1 MWGIALTLFIAAKC
15 LTIFSLKASRAN
27 PSRCRLVEYGFLW
40 PGMDPRGFCDER
52 TFPAP
57 GIHEWIS
64 AGLKTLSGAA
74 LVWFGVRSIPAGHA
88 LAVGW
93 LGMIG
98 LVLLLHFGLFHLLS
112 LLWRAYGINAKPIMQ
127 SPAKATSLA
136 KFWGGKWNSAFSD
149 LMEVYLFKPLVSQ
162 IGINGALFAVF
173 IFSGAVHELV
183 ISLPAKGGYGLPTL
197 YFVIQGLGLLLE
209 RSRLGRGIGLGHRW
223 KGWCFV
229 ALVTVVPAFW
239 LFHPPF
245 IHNVILPMLHA
256 FGAI

>member
-1 MWGIALTLFIAAKC
+1 
-15 LTIFSLKASRAN
+15 
-27 PSRCRLVEYGFLW
+27 
-40 PGMDPRGFCDER
+40 
-52 TFPAP
+52 
-57 GIHEWIS
+57 
-64 AGLKTLSGAA
+64 
-74 LVWFGVRSIPAGHA
+74 
-88 LAVGW
+88 
-93 LGMIG
+93 
-98 LVLLLHFGLFHLLS
+98 LLLHFGLFHLLS

-209 RSRLGRGIGLGHRW
+209 RSRLGR
-223 KGWCFV
+223 
-229 ALVTVVPAFW
+229 
-239 LFHPPF
+239 
-245 IHNVILPMLHA
+245 
-256 FGAI
+256 